1 MVDIILHV
9 RDSLLLLLLLGTEEG
24 GDSRDGDAPTHDGE
38 GDDAGD
44 KAGEGPE
51 DMLDW
56 VKEVGRFLLVLVPS
70 LPVQGHLIAE
80 DDRGVPPHAAGGDGD
95 CLALVKVAVAP
106 LALQPEDAWQAV
118 PHRIL
123 RALKDFFHTH
133 LMAIPS
139 VTLMDKMR
147 CNICSKDEYAPP
159 GKLGSTE
166 HCDCRQIYLGRL
178 G

>member
-95 CLALVKVAVAP
+95 CLALVKPAVTF
-106 LALQPEDAWQAV
+106 LTVEPEDAGQAV
-118 PHRIL
+118 PHCIL
-123 RALKDFFHTH
+123 GTLKNFLHTH
-133 LMAIPS
+133 LMLF
-139 VTLMDKMR
+139 VNVVDTM
-147 CNICSKDEYAPP
+147 
-159 GKLGSTE
+159 
-166 HCDCRQIYLGRL
+166 
-178 G
+178 